1 MSSRL
6 RIAVIGIVAATAIF
20 AIAIAIAGS
29 RLEARHHDAAEKAR
43 KLDQFCLG
51 TRLSLD
57 TAIQALEGDDVR
69 AREVNARLISEEV
82 FRYGFMSVE
91 LCLGAKIPAAPDGW
105 ALCQLDKNY
114 ACIAKQARAYRD
126 ALIKGGF

>member
-1 MSSRL
+1 MTPRRWML
-6 RIAVIGIVAATAIF
+6 ITIIVVF
-20 AIAIAIAGS
+20 VGS
-29 RLEARHHDAAEKAR
+29 GLVGYWTLKGVDAKRESIEAKAQ

-57 TAIQALEGDDVR
+57 TAIRALEGDDVQ
-69 AREVNARLISEEV
+69 AREVNARLISDEV

-91 LCLGAKIPAAPDGW
+91 LCLGAKIPETVDGW
-105 ALCQLDKNY
+105 TLCQLDKNY